1 MKKIIYPLLLS
12 TLLLGACA
20 QSDTTSSSSSS
31 AAAATSGSAAAVT
44 NVSTTLD
51 DTTDYYGTY
60 EDEDVDA
67 SYDESAAT
75 TITLNDDATEAADG
89 VTVDGQTVTITQEGT
104 YVVNGSLSDGQL
116 IVNVDKEA
124 KVHLIFNGV
133 TISNESG
140 AAVVVEQAE
149 KVITTLASDTTN
161 TLTDGSDYTLADG
174 ETEPDA
180 AFYSKEDLSINGDGK
195 LVITGNYSNGIRSK
209 DDLVLAGGT
218 YEITAKNNAIKGKDS
233 VSILAGQYTLNTEE
247 GDGIQANNTED
258 TAKGYVAIDGGTFTI
273 QSGRDGIQAETNLS
287 IQNADISIQTADGA
301 QSQSI
306 STDESYKGLKA
317 GGAMIISS
325 GTFTIDSADDS
336 LHANDTITISG
347 GTITANSG
355 DDGIHADNELTIND
369 GDISIEQSYEGLESS
384 VINIAGGTIQVVSSD
399 DGVNA
404 GGGSD
409 TDEGTGQFGQD
420 SFGGGQPGGGD
431 EADDSKL
438 VNITGGTLVV
448 DAEGDG
454 IDSNGNVT
462 MSGGTAIVN
471 GPTTGGNGAL
481 DYNGTFTL
489 TGGVLLA
496 AGTTDMAMNVS
507 DGTQQ
512 SVAVTFDQSQ
522 SADTLVTLL
531 DGDGNAIVSYAPSKS
546 YQHVVISTPDLTDSS
561 YTLVSGGSNDG
572 ESTFGY
578 YAGGTV
584 SDGTELGTLPVSD
597 TIANL
602 TQSGETASTNQ
613 MGGGG
618 FGR

>member
-20 QSDTTSSSSSS
+20 QSDTTSTSTSAT
-31 AAAATSGSAAAVT
+31 AAAATSGSAATVT

-51 DTTDYYGTY
+51 DSTDYYGTY

-67 SYDESAAT
+67 SYDEAAAT
-75 TITLNDDATEAADG
+75 QITLNDGDTEAVDG

-104 YVVNGSLSDGQL
+104 YVVSGSLSNGQL
-116 IVNVDKEA
+116 VVNVDKEA

-133 TISNESG
+133 TITNDSG

-161 TLTDGSDYTLADG
+161 TLTDGSDYVLADG

-180 AFYSKEDLSINGDGK
+180 VFYSKEDLSINGEGK
-195 LVITGNYSNGIRSK
+195 LVVTGNYSNGIRSK

-233 VSILAGQYTLNTEE
+233 VSILAGQYTLTTEE

-287 IQNADISIQTADGA
+287 SQNADITIQTADGA

-317 GGAMIISS
+317 GGAMVISS
-325 GTFTIDSADDS
+325 GTYTIDSADDS

-347 GTITANSG
+347 GTLTANSG

-369 GDISIEQSYEGLESS
+369 GEISIEKSYEGLEAS
-384 VINIAGGTIQVVSSD
+384 VINIAGGTTQVVSSD

-409 TDEGTGQFGQD
+409 TDESTGLFGQD
-420 SFGGGQPGGGD
+420 SFGGQPGGGD
-431 EADDSKL
+431 VADDSKE
-438 VNITGGTLVV
+438 VNITGGTLVI

-454 IDSNGNVT
+454 LDSNGNVT

-471 GPTTGGNGAL
+471 GPTSGGNGAL
-481 DYNGTFTL
+481 DYNGTFEI

-496 AGTTDMAMNVS
+496 AGTADMAMNVS

-512 SVAVTFDQSQ
+512 SVAIAFDQSQ
-522 SADTLVTLL
+522 AADNLVTLL
-531 DGDGNAIVSYAPSKS
+531 DSDGNTIVSYAPSKN

-578 YAGGTV
+578 YAGGNV
-584 SDGTELGTLPVSD
+584 SEGTELGILPVTD
-597 TIANL
+597 TIVNL
-602 TQSGETASTNQ
+602 TQSGETASSNQ

>member
-20 QSDTTSSSSSS
+20 QSDTTSTSTSAT
-31 AAAATSGSAAAVT
+31 AAAATSGSAATVT

-51 DTTDYYGTY
+51 DSTDYYGTY

-67 SYDESAAT
+67 SYDEAAAT
-75 TITLNDDATEAADG
+75 QITLNDGDTEAVDG

-104 YVVNGSLSDGQL
+104 YVVSGSLSNGQL
-116 IVNVDKEA
+116 VVNVDKEA

-133 TISNESG
+133 TITNDSG

-161 TLTDGSDYTLADG
+161 TLTDGSDYVLADG

-180 AFYSKEDLSINGDGK
+180 VFYSKEDLSINGEGK
-195 LVITGNYSNGIRSK
+195 LVVTGNYSNGIRSK

-233 VSILAGQYTLNTEE
+233 VSILAGQYTLTTEE

-287 IQNADISIQTADGA
+287 SQNADITIQTADGA

-317 GGAMIISS
+317 GGAMVISS
-325 GTFTIDSADDS
+325 GTYTIDSADDS

-347 GTITANSG
+347 GTLTANSG

-369 GDISIEQSYEGLESS
+369 GEISIEQSYEGLEAS
-384 VINIAGGTIQVVSSD
+384 VINIAGGTTQVVSSD

-409 TDEGTGQFGQD
+409 TDESTGLFGQD
-420 SFGGGQPGGGD
+420 SFGGQPGGGD
-431 EADDSKL
+431 VADDSKE
-438 VNITGGTLVV
+438 VNITGGTLVI

-454 IDSNGNVT
+454 LDSNGNVT

-471 GPTTGGNGAL
+471 GPTSGGNGAL
-481 DYNGTFTL
+481 DYNGTFEITA
-489 TGGVLLA
+489 GVLLA
-496 AGTTDMAMNVS
+496 AGTADMAMNVS

-512 SVAVTFDQSQ
+512 SVAITFDQSQ
-522 SADTLVTLL
+522 AADNLVTLL
-531 DGDGNAIVSYAPSKS
+531 DSDGNTIVSYAPSKN

-578 YAGGTV
+578 YAGGNV
-584 SDGTELGTLPVSD
+584 SEGTELGTLPVTD
-597 TIANL
+597 TIVNL
-602 TQSGETASTNQ
+602 TQSGETASSNQ